1 MNQPANK
8 SASESGKGSA
18 KAKDA
23 FRTISEVADELD
35 VPQHVLRFWETKFP
49 LVKPVKRAGGRR
61 YYRPQDVELLRQIQR
76 LLHDDGYTIKGVQK
90 VLKSARGVASA
101 IEKAREV
108 GVETAADE
116 VTGELV
122 EAVPAVAAVVPM
134 ASAAE
139 GDQKVSKA
147 MREALQQTLSE
158 LKSVRT
164 EIDTLLSRL

>member
-1 MNQPANK
+1 
-8 SASESGKGSA
+8 
-18 KAKDA
+18 
-23 FRTISEVADELD
+23 
-35 VPQHVLRFWETKFP
+35 
-49 LVKPVKRAGGRR
+49 VKPVKRAGGRR